1 VRSQHRGIQAAVSF
15 ATVTALVLLS
25 ALAGCTAN
33 QGAATT
39 NPPLERQGNPQVLS
53 NEESSFDGKLLQL
66 VVEGLASGASQEA
79 GSDAY
84 GNILSLLGWGTDSDS
99 KRYDAMAKT
108 LTAVENGITEI
119 KAALSQLQA
128 HLNITEEEII
138 ANTNDPTAAMTEIT
152 TYDDE
157 LQGLSVAAVPGKG
170 SRPNILAFADKVE
183 SDYRIE
189 NDVNL
194 IGSAIIPPSSAKSP
208 VLDNYASLLID
219 RMNSQGVDLPSAYFA
234 LETYFSQL
242 MYYQLQGV
250 TLVVEAKTAEAKSGA
265 TPVGTDA
272 ATYYAHFR
280 THQLAP
286 EVQNFMDNTWR
297 LIVARVSLVHTG
309 EFLPSEANGVAARAE
324 FLRTQTL
331 GLDHFGL
338 RANAVVTSNHSGEL
352 TTATATSSDGTV
364 YPAKTTATATVS
376 GPVYDSW
383 KGNTVLAS
391 TDYQILTFDFGAV
404 PAGTYTVTGT
414 AGFATK
420 AVQVQQYTPDY
431 SLAADGKILYGY
443 AVGDT
448 RVGAVEA
455 FADGAGTGAGR
466 TWVHGGDS
474 HVSFSGNLKS
484 DTISVSGNQTN
495 GKFSGEYQ
503 VDYRFVYS
511 GSSPAKVRIPSAA
524 HAYGTLDTKIDMN
537 LDDPGSA
544 YAKAA
549 ATMGVWDSKSNK
561 IVSAASSWS
570 TDVDNNKATTA
581 DWRAPKNFA
590 FTALPGHSYT
600 VYFTVTVNGSGDDG
614 TAAAKLTIDSMKGMY
629 LQF

>member
-1 VRSQHRGIQAAVSF
+1 MKTVVSL
-15 ATVTALVLLS
+15 ATIATLVLSS
-25 ALAGCTAN
+25 ALAGCTASPE
-33 QGAATT
+33 ATT
-39 NPPLERQGNPQVLS
+39 ANPPLERQENPQVLS
-53 NEESSFDGKLLQL
+53 NEESSFDGKLIQF
-66 VVEGLASGASQEA
+66 VVEGLATGASQEA

-99 KRYDAMAKT
+99 KRYDAMTKT
-108 LTAVENGITEI
+108 LTAVETDLIEI
-119 KAALSQLQA
+119 KAELSAMKTQLK
-128 HLNITEEEII
+128 ITEEEII

-157 LQGLSVAAVPGKG
+157 LQGFSEAGVPGKG

-183 SDYRIE
+183 SEYRIE

-194 IGSAIIPPSSAKSP
+194 IGSAVIPPSSAKSP

-219 RMNSQGVDLPSAYFA
+219 RMSSQGVDLASAYFA

-242 MYYQLQGV
+242 VYYQLQGV

-272 ATYYAHFR
+272 ATYYAHFK
-280 THQLAP
+280 THQLVP

-297 LIVARVSLVHTG
+297 LILARASLTHTG

-331 GLDHFGL
+331 GMDHFGL

-352 TTATATSSDGTV
+352 TTATATSADGAV
-364 YPAKTTATATVS
+364 YPAKTTTTATVT
-376 GPVYDSW
+376 GPIYDSW
-383 KGNTVLAS
+383 KGKNVVAS

-404 PAGTYTVTGT
+404 PAGTYTVTGA
-414 AGFATK
+414 AGFTAK
-420 AVQVQQYTPDY
+420 AVQVQRYTPDY
-431 SLAADGKILYGY
+431 TLAADGKIVYGY
-443 AVGDT
+443 GVDDT

-455 FADGAGTGAGR
+455 FADGAGAGAGR

-484 DTISVSGNQTN
+484 DNISVSGNQTN
-495 GKFSGEYQ
+495 GEFSGEFQ

-511 GSSPAKVRIPSAA
+511 GSQPAQVKIPSAA

-549 ATMGVWDSKSNK
+549 ATMGVWDSTSNK
-561 IVSAASSWS
+561 IVSAPSSWS
-570 TDVDNNKATTA
+570 TDVENNKATTA
-581 DWRAPKNFA
+581 DWRPPKYFS
-590 FTALPGHSYT
+590 FKALPGHSYT
-600 VYFTVTVNGSGDDG
+600 VYFTVSVTGSGEDG